1 MKKIC
6 IIWAWK
12 FWLALYK
19 SLDKKNEIA
28 FISRTKKHNLNYVN
42 YDEISRFDYIF
53 FCIPSNYL
61 DDRIS
66 ELKDLKN
73 KKILITEKCFDLVT
87 EDFVSNLIEDK
98 LQTKNICFLSWANIS
113 SEIIAWKVCSYD
125 LSSKDIELSNEF
137 KKLFLDKYI
146 INTSTNL
153 YQNQLA
159 WIYKN
164 IVSIWSWIIYSLSM
178 WENFRNYFI
187 SKSLEEF
194 ESLLSFFN
202 LSQNSDFGTKIWD
215 LFLSANSKKSRNF
228 KFGYTIIKEN
238 LTDYKSFDDT
248 VEWLNN
254 LNILYKKIKSS
265 NLDFRII
272 KLIYE
277 IIHERNFDKK
287 YLRNKFEKLFK

>member
-1 MKKIC
+1 MNKIC

-19 SLDKKNEIA
+19 SLDKKNEIS
-28 FISRTKKHNLNYVN
+28 FISRTRKHKLNYVN
-42 YDEISRFDYIF
+42 YDEISNFDYIF

-66 ELKDLKN
+66 ELKGLDG
-73 KKILITEKCFDLVT
+73 KKILITEKCFDLES
-87 EDFVSNLIEDK
+87 EDFVSNLIEEK
-98 LQTKNICFLSWANIS
+98 LHTKNVCFLSGANIS

-137 KKLFLDKYI
+137 KNLFLDKYI

-187 SKSLEEF
+187 SRSLIEF
-194 ESLLSFFN
+194 ENLLKLFKLDSN
-202 LSQNSDFGTKIWD
+202 CDFGTKIWD

-254 LNILYKKIKSS
+254 LNILYKKTKSS
-265 NLDFRII
+265 GLDFRIVE
-272 KLIYE
+272 LIYE
-277 IIHERNFDKK
+277 IIHVRNFDKK
-287 YLRNKFEKLFK
+287 YLKNKFENLFK